1 MKVWNYVFIT
11 LSMMLFFTFIGW
23 QTPLTSIFD
32 FFSIGFTN
40 GTLSSFNFNL
50 SNFIGYLFGG
60 LIDALSSVTGF
71 FTALIAGGITA
82 GLIYTGKADIAL
94 KASFAGAVFVGFIP
108 TLYFVLTEA
117 INIGLASWAIGI
129 LAMIF
134 IPYTIG
140 FGFALIEY
148 IVGGGTD

>member
-1 MKVWNYVFIT
+1 MKIWNYVYMTIT
-11 LSMMLFFTFIGW
+11 MMLFFTFIGW
-23 QTPLTSIFD
+23 HTPLTQVFS
-32 FFSIGFTN
+32 FFSIAFTN
-40 GTLSSFNFNL
+40 ATLTGFSFNLSSFIL
-50 SNFIGYLFGG
+50 YLFSGITG
-60 LIDALSSVTGF
+60 ALGTTTGF
-71 FTALIAGGITA
+71 IAALTAGGITA

-94 KASFAGAVFVGFIP
+94 KAAFAGAVFVGFIP

-117 INIGLASWAIGI
+117 LNIGIASWAIGI

-140 FGFALIEY
+140 FAFALVEY

>member
-1 MKVWNYVFIT
+1 MKIWNYVFTT

-23 QTPLTSIFD
+23 ETPLGAVFT
-32 FFSIGFTN
+32 FFSIGVTS
-40 GTLSSFNFNL
+40 GVLTSFGFNL
-50 SNFIGYLFGG
+50 SNFMSYMWGG
-60 LIDALSSVTGF
+60 LVDAFSSVTGF
-71 FTALIAGGITA
+71 FSTLVAGGITA
-82 GLIYTGKADIAL
+82 GLIYSGRGDIAI
-94 KASFAGAVFVGFIP
+94 KASFAAAVFVGFIP

-117 INIGLASWAIGI
+117 LNIGIASWAVGI

-140 FGFALIEY
+140 FAFALVEY